1 MPSARALA
9 LALAA
14 LSAAG
19 CGKPSFDRRATPPGG
34 GGGEACARAADCQ
47 AGLVCVSRRCAAALP
62 TGACRPPGAP
72 VISAGEPA
80 GPAVRPDPLPD
91 PPCAQ
96 PVQPAVTA
104 GPVQELGE
112 HGVGE
117 VLAFEVAPGTA
128 GFTIVAQE
136 VAGSAVDAVTLGQ
149 GTLPNS
155 VFPLRIQQ
163 PDGASF
169 YDGFAA
175 PPSAGGYPDY
185 AQVLAFYFG
194 VIPSTGSMT
203 VPNTTKSLDLVRS
216 EGQLPG
222 GTWRFTLTDLAT
234 ECTREAGCE
243 GGSAAGRY
251 DVKVLTRPG
260 ALAAT
265 GTLDLDVYL
274 VSADHPEY
282 TAAEATADPS
292 SSRTAAQFRRMVDGL
307 ALIFGRAGI
316 CLGAV
321 TFHDVAEWVKAEL
334 SAPDIDGEGPCNDLS
349 RLFRLAVPRDS
360 VHLFL
365 VDELLTTQNGTTS
378 IVVGLDGSI
387 PGPSGVPGGINSGA
401 AVVLA
406 DLGFTPDALPD
417 ACDPGQPF
425 RIGACG
431 TDAVAYIA
439 AHEAGHWLGLYH
451 PTESGGTDFD
461 PLADTATCPCSSCGG
476 PLVSRCGND
485 AELPASSCTGA
496 TDGCGGAGNLM
507 FWQIHPAYATG
518 ALSAQQGEV
527 MRLNPA
533 VR

>member
-1 MPSARALA
+1 MPLARALA
-9 LALAA
+9 VALVAMAA
-14 LSAAG
+14 AA
-19 CGKPSFDRRATPPGG
+19 CGKPSFDRRAAPPGG
-34 GGGEACARAADCQ
+34 GGGDPCARAADCQ
-47 AGLVCVSRRCAAALP
+47 AGLVCVSRRCAASLP
-62 TGACRPPGAP
+62 SGACHPPGSPA
-72 VISAGEPA
+72 IAAGELA
-80 GPAVRPDPLPD
+80 GPAVKPDPLPD

-112 HGVGE
+112 HAVGE
-117 VLAFEVAPGTA
+117 VLAFEVAPGTT
-128 GFTIVAQE
+128 GFTIVSQE
-136 VAGSAVDAVTLGQ
+136 VDGSAVDAVTVGD
-149 GTLPNS
+149 GTLPNG
-155 VFPLRIQQ
+155 VFPLRILR
-163 PDGASF
+163 PDGGSF
-169 YDGFAA
+169 YDGFAV

-185 AQVLAFYFG
+185 TQALAFYFG

-203 VPNTTKSLDLVRS
+203 VPNTTPSLDLVRS
-216 EGQLPG
+216 EGQLPV
-222 GTWRFTLTDLAT
+222 GTWRFTLTDLAR
-234 ECTREAGCE
+234 ECAQVTGCG
-243 GGSAAGRY
+243 GGSTTGRY

-260 ALAAT
+260 GLAAT

-274 VSADHPEY
+274 VSTDHPEY
-282 TAAEATADPS
+282 TATAAAADPS
-292 SSRTAAQFRRMVDGL
+292 SSRTAAQFRRLVDGIGL
-307 ALIFGRAGI
+307 LFGRAGI

-321 TFHDVAEWVKAEL
+321 TFHDVPDWAKVEL

-365 VDELLTTQNGTTS
+365 VDELLTTQGGQTS
-378 IVVGLDGSI
+378 VVVGLDGSI

-406 DLGFTPDALPD
+406 DLGFEEVPG
-417 ACDPGQPF
+417 ACNDPRTLISF
-425 RIGACG
+425 ACG

-461 PLADTATCPCSSCGG
+461 PLADTATCPCNACAGA
-476 PLVSRCGND
+476 LASRCGSG
-485 AELPASSCTGA
+485 AELPAAFCTGA
-496 TDGCGGAGNLM
+496 TEGCAGSDNLM

-518 ALSAQQGEV
+518 ALSPQQGEV